1 MRKNRVDVI
10 TMGCS
15 KNLIDSEWL
24 MRQFAESGYS
34 VRHNPDKV
42 EGEIVVVN
50 TCGFIESAK
59 KESIDMIL
67 DVVSGKS
74 SGQVGQVYVMGCL
87 SERYREEL
95 REAIPELD
103 GIYGKFDW
111 KDLIIHLGKAYHS
124 TVADSRLTTTPD
136 HYAFLKIAEG
146 CSRQCAYCAIPIIT
160 GKHIS
165 RPEEEILEEVRGL
178 AVSGVKELLI
188 IAQDLTYYG
197 RDLYGEPRLPKLIE
211 KICQID
217 GIEWVRLHYGYP
229 AQFPMDLL
237 RVMREQ
243 PKVCKYLDIAL
254 QHASDHMLRV
264 MRRGVTRQE
273 TEELLRRMREEVPGI
288 AIRTT
293 LMVGHPEETDED
305 FEELMDFV
313 REQRF
318 ERMGAFMYS
327 HEEGTYD
334 YLHYS
339 DNVPQEV
346 KEERY
351 DRLMTLQQEIA
362 IETAESMVGK
372 TLRVLVD
379 RAEEGHYVGRTEY
392 DSPDVDPEVI
402 LTGEARVGEFC
413 QVCITGT
420 ADYDL
425 IGEVLSVESR

>member
-15 KNLIDSEWL
+15 KNLIDSERL
-24 MRQFAESGYS
+24 MRQFAESGYT
-34 VRHNPDKV
+34 VCHNPERV

-67 DVVSGKS
+67 EVVSGKS

-111 KDLIIHLGKAYHS
+111 KDLITNLGKAYHT

-146 CSRQCAYCAIPIIT
+146 CSRHCAYCAIPIIT

-178 AVSGVKELLI
+178 AASGVKELLV

-197 RDLYGEPRLPKLIE
+197 RDLYGEPRLPELIE
-211 KICQID
+211 NICRVD

-264 MRRGVTRQE
+264 MRRGVTRRE
-273 TEELLRRMREEVPGI
+273 TEELLRRMREEIPGI

-293 LMVGHPEETDED
+293 RMVGHPEETDED

-425 IGEVLSVESR
+425 IGEVLSLESK

>member
-1 MRKNRVDVI
+1 
-10 TMGCS
+10 
-15 KNLIDSEWL
+15 
-24 MRQFAESGYS
+24 MRQFAESGYT

-67 DVVSGKS
+67 EVVSGKS

-160 GKHIS
+160 GRHVS

-178 AVSGVKELLI
+178 AASGVKELLV

-197 RDLYGEPRLPKLIE
+197 RDLYGEPRLPELIE
-211 KICQID
+211 KICQVD

-273 TEELLRRMREEVPGI
+273 TEELLRSMREEVPGI

-334 YLHYS
+334 YRHYS

-362 IETAESMVGK
+362 LETAESMVSK

-379 RAEEGHYVGRTEY
+379 REEEGHYIGRTEY

-402 LTGEARVGEFC
+402 LTGEASVGEFC
-413 QVCITGT
+413 QVRITGT

-425 IGEVLSVESR
+425 IGEVLSSES

>member
-1 MRKNRVDVI
+1 M
-10 TMGCS
+10 
-15 KNLIDSEWL
+15 
-24 MRQFAESGYS
+24 
-34 VRHNPDKV
+34 
-42 EGEIVVVN
+42 
-50 TCGFIESAK
+50 
-59 KESIDMIL
+59 
-67 DVVSGKS
+67 
-74 SGQVGQVYVMGCL
+74 
-87 SERYREEL
+87 
-95 REAIPELD
+95 
-103 GIYGKFDW
+103 
-111 KDLIIHLGKAYHS
+111 
-124 TVADSRLTTTPD
+124 
-136 HYAFLKIAEG
+136 
-146 CSRQCAYCAIPIIT
+146 
-160 GKHIS
+160 
-165 RPEEEILEEVRGL
+165 
-178 AVSGVKELLI
+178 
-188 IAQDLTYYG
+188 
-197 RDLYGEPRLPKLIE
+197 IE
-211 KICQID
+211 KICQVG

-237 RVMREQ
+237 RVMREH

-264 MRRGVTRQE
+264 MRRGVTRRE

-293 LMVGHPEETDED
+293 LMVGHPEETDAD

-372 TLRVLVD
+372 TFRVLVD

-402 LTGEARVGEFC
+402 LSGETRVGEFC
-413 QVCITGT
+413 QVRITGT

-425 IGEVLSVESR
+425 VGEVLSLESK

>member
-1 MRKNRVDVI
+1 
-10 TMGCS
+10 
-15 KNLIDSEWL
+15 
-24 MRQFAESGYS
+24 
-34 VRHNPDKV
+34 
-42 EGEIVVVN
+42 
-50 TCGFIESAK
+50 
-59 KESIDMIL
+59 
-67 DVVSGKS
+67 
-74 SGQVGQVYVMGCL
+74 
-87 SERYREEL
+87 
-95 REAIPELD
+95 
-103 GIYGKFDW
+103 
-111 KDLIIHLGKAYHS
+111 
-124 TVADSRLTTTPD
+124 
-136 HYAFLKIAEG
+136 
-146 CSRQCAYCAIPIIT
+146 
-160 GKHIS
+160 
-165 RPEEEILEEVRGL
+165 
-178 AVSGVKELLI
+178 
-188 IAQDLTYYG
+188 
-197 RDLYGEPRLPKLIE
+197 
-211 KICQID
+211 
-217 GIEWVRLHYGYP
+217 
-229 AQFPMDLL
+229 MDLL

-273 TEELLRRMREEVPGI
+273 TEELLRSMREEVPGI

-334 YLHYS
+334 YQHYS

-362 IETAESMVGK
+362 LQTAESMVGK

-379 RAEEGHYVGRTEY
+379 QAEEGHYVGRTEY
-392 DSPDVDPEVI
+392 DSPDVDTEVI
-402 LTGEARVGEFC
+402 LTGEASVGEFC
-413 QVCITGT
+413 QVHITGT

-425 IGEVLSVESR
+425 IGEVLSLES

>member
-15 KNLIDSEWL
+15 KNLIDSERL
-24 MRQFAESGYS
+24 MRQFAESGYT

-67 DVVSGKS
+67 EVVSGKS

-87 SERYREEL
+87 SERYRGEL
-95 REAIPELD
+95 REAILELD

-111 KDLIIHLGKAYHS
+111 KDLITHLGKAYHS
-124 TVADSRLTTTPD
+124 TVADLRLTTTPD

-160 GKHIS
+160 GRHVS

-178 AVSGVKELLI
+178 AASGVRELLV

-197 RDLYGEPRLPKLIE
+197 RDLYGEPRLPELIE
-211 KICQID
+211 KICRVD

-334 YLHYS
+334 YRHYS
-339 DNVPQEV
+339 DNVPQKV

-362 IETAESMVGK
+362 LETAESMVGK
-372 TLRVLVD
+372 TLKVLVD
-379 RAEEGHYVGRTEY
+379 REEEGHYVGRTEY

-413 QVCITGT
+413 QVRITDI

-425 IGEVLSVESR
+425 IGEVLCSESK

>member
-1 MRKNRVDVI
+1 
-10 TMGCS
+10 MGCS
-15 KNLIDSEWL
+15 KNLIDSERL
-24 MRQFAESGYS
+24 MRQFANNGYT
-34 VRHNPDKV
+34 VQHNPDKI
-42 EGEIVVVN
+42 EGEIVVIN

-59 KESIDMIL
+59 QQSIEMIL
-67 DVVSGKS
+67 EVVSGKAT
-74 SGQVGQVYVMGCL
+74 GQVGQVYVMGCL

-95 REAIPELD
+95 REAIPEVD

-111 KDLIIHLGKAYHS
+111 ADLITSLGKAYHT
-124 TVADSRLTTTPD
+124 TVADSRVTTTPE

-146 CSRQCAYCAIPIIT
+146 CSRHCAYCAIPIIT

-165 RPEEEILEEVRGL
+165 RPEDEILEEVRSL
-178 AVSGVKELLI
+178 AAGGVKELLV

-197 RDLYGEPRLPKLIE
+197 RDLYGEPRLPHLIE
-211 KICQID
+211 QIAQVE
-217 GIEWVRLHYGYP
+217 GIEWIRLHYGYP

-254 QHASDHMLRV
+254 QHSSDHMLRV
-264 MRRGVTRQE
+264 MRRGITKAE
-273 TEELLRRMREEVPGI
+273 TAELLHRMREEVPGI

-305 FEELMDFV
+305 FEDLMDFV

-318 ERMGAFMYS
+318 ERMGAFIYS

-334 YLHYS
+334 YMHYT

-351 DRLMTLQQEIA
+351 DRLMSLQQEIA
-362 IETAESMVGK
+362 LETAESMVGR
-372 TLRVLVD
+372 TLRVLID
-379 RAEEGHYVGRTEY
+379 RQEDDHYVGRTEY

-402 LTGEARVGEFC
+402 VEGDCTVGDFYMVE
-413 QVCITGT
+413 ITGT

-425 IGEVLSVESR
+425 VGRLTTE

>member
-1 MRKNRVDVI
+1 
-10 TMGCS
+10 
-15 KNLIDSEWL
+15 
-24 MRQFAESGYS
+24 MRQFAESGYT

-160 GKHIS
+160 GRHVS

-178 AVSGVKELLI
+178 AASGVKELLV

-197 RDLYGEPRLPKLIE
+197 RDLYGEPRLPELIE
-211 KICQID
+211 KICQVD

-273 TEELLRRMREEVPGI
+273 TEELLRSMREEVPGI

-334 YLHYS
+334 YQHYS

-362 IETAESMVGK
+362 LQTAESMVGK

-379 RAEEGHYVGRTEY
+379 QAEEGHYVGRTEY

-402 LTGEARVGEFC
+402 LTGEARMGEFC

-425 IGEVLSVESR
+425 IGEVLSIESK

>member
-15 KNLIDSEWL
+15 KNLIDSERL
-24 MRQFAESGYS
+24 MRQFAESGYT
-34 VRHNPDKV
+34 VCHNPERV

-67 DVVSGKS
+67 EVVSGKS

-111 KDLIIHLGKAYHS
+111 KDLITNLGKAYHT

-146 CSRQCAYCAIPIIT
+146 CSRHCAYCAIPIIT

-165 RPEEEILEEVRGL
+165 RSEEEILEEVRGL
-178 AVSGVKELLI
+178 AASGVKELLV

-197 RDLYGEPRLPKLIE
+197 RDLYGEPRLPELIE
-211 KICQID
+211 NICRVD

-264 MRRGVTRQE
+264 MRRGVTRRE
-273 TEELLRRMREEVPGI
+273 TEELLRRMREEIPGI

-425 IGEVLSVESR
+425 IGEVLSLESK

>member
-15 KNLIDSEWL
+15 KNLIDSERL
-24 MRQFAESGYS
+24 MRQFAANGYT
-34 VRHNPDKV
+34 VRHNPERV
-42 EGEIVVVN
+42 EGEIVVIN

-59 KESIDMIL
+59 QQSIDMIL
-67 DVVSGKS
+67 ETVSAKP
-74 SGQVGQVYVMGCL
+74 SGRVGRVYVMGCL

-95 REAIPELD
+95 REAIPEVD

-111 KDLIIHLGKAYHS
+111 RDLLTDLGKAYHTS
-124 TVADSRLTTTPD
+124 VADARLTTTPS
-136 HYAFLKIAEG
+136 HYAFLKISEG
-146 CSRQCAYCAIPIIT
+146 CSRRCAYCAIPLIT
-160 GKHIS
+160 GKHRS
-165 RPEEEILEEVRGL
+165 RSMEEILEEAKGL
-178 AVSGVKELLI
+178 AKTGARELLL

-197 RDLYGEPRLPKLIE
+197 RDLYGEVRLAELVERLCDIE
-211 KICQID
+211 GID
-217 GIEWVRLHYGYP
+217 RIRLHYAYP
-229 AQFPMDLL
+229 TDFPTDLL

-243 PKVCKYLDIAL
+243 PKVCNYLDIAL

-264 MRRGVTRQE
+264 MRRGITRAE
-273 TEELLRRMREEVPGI
+273 TEALLDRMRQEVPGI

-293 LMVGHPEETDED
+293 MMVGHPEETEED

-318 ERMGAFMYS
+318 ERMGAFLYS

-334 YLHYS
+334 YLHHT

-351 DRLMTLQQEIA
+351 DRLMSLQHEIA
-362 IETAESMVGK
+362 LETAEGMVG
-372 TLRVLVD
+372 REMRILVD
-379 RAEEGHYVGRTEY
+379 RREGEHYVGRTEY

-402 LTGEARVGEFC
+402 LTGEARVGNFC
-413 QVCITGT
+413 TARITGT
-420 ADYDL
+420 AEYDL
-425 IGEVLSVESR
+425 VGEVI

>member
-1 MRKNRVDVI
+1 
-10 TMGCS
+10 
-15 KNLIDSEWL
+15 
-24 MRQFAESGYS
+24 MRQFAESGYT

-67 DVVSGKS
+67 DVVSSKS

-160 GKHIS
+160 GRHVS

-178 AVSGVKELLI
+178 AASGVKELLV

-197 RDLYGEPRLPKLIE
+197 RDLYGEPRLPELIE
-211 KICQID
+211 KICQVD

-273 TEELLRRMREEVPGI
+273 TEELLRSMREEVPGI

-334 YLHYS
+334 YQHYS

-362 IETAESMVGK
+362 LQTAESMVGK

-379 RAEEGHYVGRTEY
+379 QAEEGHYVGRTEY

-402 LTGEARVGEFC
+402 LTGEARMGEFC

-425 IGEVLSVESR
+425 IGEVLSIESK